1 MRQIKATKNLFYRYN
16 SYNIV
21 QPVPFDISYHTE
33 YFATDVSNSM
43 PAALHRRI
51 WLIAGP
57 MILSNL
63 TVPIL
68 GLVDTAILGHL
79 SYAHY
84 LGAVALGAIIFD
96 MLFWAF
102 GFLRMGTTGLTAQAY
117 GAKDL
122 EKTRLLLWQGMAL
135 AISIG
140 LILVLLQ
147 KPLFAL
153 AFTYMAAG
161 PEVEHFARIYCDIR
175 IWAAPASLA
184 HYVIYGWLLSIG
196 KTRSVLLL
204 TITANLINIVLDYLF
219 VMQLDMLTAG
229 VAWGSLI
236 AEYSLLA
243 MGLWMVGKNTRIMA
257 STPLREKLLS
267 LSGYAQLFTVNRY
280 IFIRTLCLL
289 FTISFFYARSAQQD
303 DITLSANA
311 ILMTLLMVFSY
322 AQDGFANAAEVLS
335 GQAIGA
341 KDIGTFKRTNRGCTI
356 WCFYASLLF
365 TLLLIFFDQQI
376 IGLLTNIDKV
386 IQTTLEYWIWLILL
400 PFAAAWS
407 FLLDGIFV
415 GATKARAMQN
425 TMLFSSFCIFLPA
438 WYLLTP
444 WGNHGLWI
452 AFLCFHAAR
461 SISMAFVYYY
471 YSKQQQWI

>member
-1 MRQIKATKNLFYRYN
+1 MT
-16 SYNIV
+16 S
-21 QPVPFDISYHTE
+21 S
-33 YFATDVSNSM
+33 
-43 PAALHRRI
+43 LHKRI

-57 MILSNL
+57 MILANL

-79 SYAHY
+79 SHAHY
-84 LGAVALGAIIFD
+84 LGAVALGAVIFD
-96 MLFWAF
+96 IMFWAF

-117 GAKDL
+117 GSNDL
-122 EKTRLLLWQGMAL
+122 QKTRLLLWQSLLVAV
-135 AISIG
+135 SIG
-140 LILVLLQ
+140 GVIILLQ
-147 KPLFAL
+147 APLFSA
-153 AFTYMAAG
+153 AFAYMSPS
-161 PEVEHFARIYCDIR
+161 PEVEKWARIYCDIR
-175 IWAAPASLA
+175 IWAAPATLA

-196 KTRSVLLL
+196 KTRTVLAL
-204 TITANLINIVLDYLF
+204 TIIANLINISLDYLF
-219 VMQLDMLTAG
+219 VMQFNMLTAG

-236 AEYSLLA
+236 AEYSLVIL
-243 MGLWMVGKNTRIMA
+243 GLWVVRQSTRDMGNK
-257 STPLREKLLS
+257 SLQQQLLRVAD
-267 LSGYAQLFTVNRY
+267 YRQLFTVNRY

-335 GQAIGA
+335 GRAIGA
-341 KDIGTFKRTNRGCTI
+341 RNLQTFKQINRGCAL
-356 WCFYASLLF
+356 WCLYTSIFF
-365 TLLLIFFDQQI
+365 TLSLIIFDKTI
-376 IGLLTNIDKV
+376 IGLLTDIDSV
-386 IQTTLEYWIWLILL
+386 TQTTLNYWPWLILL

-461 SISMAFVYYY
+461 SISMACVYYY
-471 YSKQQQWI
+471 YSKQQQWIYTAG

>member
-1 MRQIKATKNLFYRYN
+1 MST
-16 SYNIV
+16 
-21 QPVPFDISYHTE
+21 T
-33 YFATDVSNSM
+33 
-43 PAALHRRI
+43 LHRRI

-79 SYAHY
+79 NYAHY

-102 GFLRMGTTGLTAQAY
+102 GFLRMGTTGLTAQAF
-117 GAKDL
+117 GAGDL
-122 EKTRLLLWQGMAL
+122 SQTRLLLWQSMTL

-140 LILVLLQ
+140 LLLVILQ
-147 KPLFAL
+147 QALFDL
-153 AFTYMAAG
+153 AFAYMAPS
-161 PEVEHFARIYCDIR
+161 PEVEHYSRIYCDIR

-204 TITANLINIVLDYLF
+204 TVTANLINIVLDYLF
-219 VMQLDMLTAG
+219 VMQLNMLTAG

-236 AEYSLLA
+236 AEYSLLV
-243 MGLWMVGKNTRIMA
+243 MGLLMVLKNTRHMG
-257 STPLREKLLS
+257 SRKLAKQL
-267 LSGYAQLFTVNRY
+267 LKLAGYAQLFSVNRY

-341 KDIGTFKRTNRGCTI
+341 RDMHTFRQTNRGCAL
-356 WCFYASLLF
+356 WCFYTSLLF
-365 TLLLIFFDQQI
+365 TLGLAVFDVPI
-376 IGLLTNIDKV
+376 ISLLTDIDSV
-386 IQTTLEYWIWLILL
+386 VQTTLEYWRWLLLL

-415 GATKARAMQN
+415 GATKARAMQF
-425 TMLFSSFCIFLPA
+425 TMLFSSVCIFLPA
-438 WYLLTP
+438 WYLFSP
-444 WGNHGLWI
+444 HGNHGLWI

-461 SISMAFVYYY
+461 SISMALVYYY
-471 YSKQQQWI
+471 YSKKQRWI

>member
-1 MRQIKATKNLFYRYN
+1 MTK
-16 SYNIV
+16 V
-21 QPVPFDISYHTE
+21 
-33 YFATDVSNSM
+33 
-43 PAALHRRI
+43 LHKRI

-63 TVPIL
+63 TVPVL

-84 LGAVALGAIIFD
+84 LGAVALGAVIFD
-96 MLFWAF
+96 ILFWAF

-122 EKTRLLLWQGMAL
+122 EKTRLLLWQGMTL
-135 AISIG
+135 AIGIG
-140 LILVLLQ
+140 LIIILLQ

-153 AFTYMAAG
+153 AFAYMAPG
-161 PEVEHFARIYCDIR
+161 SEVENWARIYCDIR

-204 TITANLINIVLDYLF
+204 TVTANLINIALDYLL
-219 VMQLDMLTAG
+219 VMQFDMLTAG

-236 AEYSLLA
+236 AEYSLLI
-243 MGLWMVGKNTRIMA
+243 MGLWMVKQHTRHMNNQ
-257 STPLREKLLS
+257 PLLEKLLN
-267 LSGYAQLFTVNRY
+267 LSHYRQLFTVNRY
-280 IFIRTLCLL
+280 IFVRTLCLL

-341 KDIGTFKRTNRGCTI
+341 RDLNTFKQTNRGCAL
-356 WCFYASLLF
+356 WCLYTSIFF
-365 TLLLIFFDQQI
+365 TLLLIFFDETI
-376 IGLLTNIDKV
+376 IGLLTNIDSV
-386 IQTTLEYWIWLILL
+386 VQITLKYWIWLILL

-461 SISMAFVYYY
+461 SISMTLVYFY
-471 YSKQQQWI
+471 YSKQRLWI

>member
-1 MRQIKATKNLFYRYN
+1 MKTPNTMTASLNQ
-16 SYNIV
+16 
-21 QPVPFDISYHTE
+21 
-33 YFATDVSNSM
+33 
-43 PAALHRRI
+43 RI

-79 SYAHY
+79 SHAHY
-84 LGAVALGAIIFD
+84 LGAVALGAVIFD
-96 MLFWAF
+96 VLFWAF

-117 GAKDL
+117 GANNL
-122 EKTRLLLWQGMAL
+122 QKTRLLLWQSLTL
-135 AISIG
+135 AIGIG
-140 LILVLLQ
+140 LILVILQ
-147 KPLFAL
+147 KPLFSL
-153 AFTYMAAG
+153 AFAYMAPSA
-161 PEVEHFARIYCDIR
+161 EVENWARSYCDIR

-196 KTRSVLLL
+196 KTRSVLIL

-219 VMQLDMLTAG
+219 VMQFGMLTAG

-236 AEYSLLA
+236 AEYSLLL
-243 MGLWMVGKNTRIMA
+243 MGLWIVKQNTRNMGHH
-257 STPLREKLLS
+257 PMLEKLLH
-267 LSGYAQLFTVNRY
+267 LADYRQLFTVNRY
-280 IFIRTLCLL
+280 IFVRTLCLL

-341 KDIGTFKRTNRGCTI
+341 RNITSFKQTNHGCAL
-356 WCFYASLLF
+356 WCLYAAAFF
-365 TLLLIFFDQQI
+365 TLLLIFFDESI
-376 IGLLTNIDKV
+376 IGLLTDIESV
-386 IQTTLEYWIWLILL
+386 VQTTLHYWLWLILL
-400 PFAAAWS
+400 PFTATWS
-407 FLLDGIFV
+407 FLLDGIFI
-415 GATKARAMQN
+415 GATKAQAMQN

-461 SISMAFVYYY
+461 SVSMAFVYYY
-471 YSKQQQWI
+471 YSRQKQWI

>member
-1 MRQIKATKNLFYRYN
+1 MTK
-16 SYNIV
+16 V
-21 QPVPFDISYHTE
+21 
-33 YFATDVSNSM
+33 
-43 PAALHRRI
+43 LHKRI

-63 TVPIL
+63 TVPVL

-84 LGAVALGAIIFD
+84 LGAVALGAVIFD
-96 MLFWAF
+96 VLFWAF

-122 EKTRLLLWQGMAL
+122 EKTRLLLWQGMSL
-135 AISIG
+135 AIGIG
-140 LILVLLQ
+140 LIIVLLQ
-147 KPLFAL
+147 KPLFSL
-153 AFTYMAAG
+153 AFAYMAPG
-161 PEVEHFARIYCDIR
+161 SEVENWARIYCDIR

-204 TITANLINIVLDYLF
+204 TVTANLINIALDYLF
-219 VMQLDMLTAG
+219 VMQFDMLTAG

-236 AEYSLLA
+236 AEYSLLI
-243 MGLWMVGKNTRIMA
+243 MGLWMVKQHTQHMG
-257 STPLREKLLS
+257 SQPLLEKLLN
-267 LSGYAQLFTVNRY
+267 LSHYRQLFTVNRY
-280 IFIRTLCLL
+280 IFVRTLCLL

-341 KDIGTFKRTNRGCTI
+341 RDLNTFKQTNRGCAL
-356 WCFYASLLF
+356 WCLYTSTFF
-365 TLLLIFFDQQI
+365 TLLLIFFDEAI
-376 IGLLTNIDKV
+376 ISVLTNIDSV
-386 IQTTLEYWIWLILL
+386 VQSTLKYWIWLILL

-471 YSKQQQWI
+471 YSKQRLWI

>member
-1 MRQIKATKNLFYRYN
+1 MTK
-16 SYNIV
+16 V
-21 QPVPFDISYHTE
+21 
-33 YFATDVSNSM
+33 
-43 PAALHRRI
+43 LHKRI

-63 TVPIL
+63 TVPVL

-84 LGAVALGAIIFD
+84 LGAVALGAVIFD
-96 MLFWAF
+96 ILFWAF

-122 EKTRLLLWQGMAL
+122 EKTRLLLWQGMTL
-135 AISIG
+135 AIGIG
-140 LILVLLQ
+140 LIIILLQ

-153 AFTYMAAG
+153 AFAYMAPG
-161 PEVEHFARIYCDIR
+161 SEVENWARIYCDIR

-204 TITANLINIVLDYLF
+204 TVTANLINIALDYLL
-219 VMQLDMLTAG
+219 VMQFDMLTAG

-236 AEYSLLA
+236 AEYSLLI
-243 MGLWMVGKNTRIMA
+243 MGLWMVKQHTRHMNNQ
-257 STPLREKLLS
+257 PLLEKLLN
-267 LSGYAQLFTVNRY
+267 LSHYRQLFTVNRY
-280 IFIRTLCLL
+280 IFVRTLCLL

-341 KDIGTFKRTNRGCTI
+341 RDLNTFKQTNRGCAL
-356 WCFYASLLF
+356 WCLYTSIFF
-365 TLLLIFFDQQI
+365 TLLLIFFDETI
-376 IGLLTNIDKV
+376 IRLLTNIDSV
-386 IQTTLEYWIWLILL
+386 VQITLKYWIWLILL

-461 SISMAFVYYY
+461 SISMTLVYFY
-471 YSKQQQWI
+471 YSKQRLWI

>member
-1 MRQIKATKNLFYRYN
+1 M
-16 SYNIV
+16 
-21 QPVPFDISYHTE
+21 
-33 YFATDVSNSM
+33 SNT
-43 PAALHRRI
+43 LHRRI

-79 SYAHY
+79 SQAHY
-84 LGAVALGAIIFD
+84 LGAVALGAVIFD
-96 MLFWAF
+96 VMFWAF

-117 GAKDL
+117 GANDL
-122 EKTRLLLWQGMAL
+122 QKTRLLLWQSLTLAL
-135 AISIG
+135 AIG
-140 LILVLLQ
+140 CLLILLQ
-147 KPLFAL
+147 KPIFSL
-153 AFTYMAAG
+153 AFTYMAPS
-161 PEVEHFARIYCDIR
+161 PEVESWARIYCDIR

-196 KTRSVLLL
+196 RTRSVLAL
-204 TITANLINIVLDYLF
+204 TIAANLINIVLDYLL
-219 VMQLDMLTAG
+219 VMQFGMLTAG
-229 VAWGSLI
+229 VAWGSLV
-236 AEYSLLA
+236 AEYSLVIL
-243 MGLWMVGKNTRIMA
+243 GLWLIRQSSRHMGNH
-257 STPLREKLLS
+257 SLLNKLCELS
-267 LSGYAQLFTVNRY
+267 AYRRLFTVNRS
-280 IFIRTLCLL
+280 IFVRTLCLL

-303 DITLSANA
+303 DVTLSANA

-322 AQDGFANAAEVLS
+322 ALDGFANAAEVLS

-341 KDIGTFKRTNRGCTI
+341 RNLQAFQQTNRGCAL
-356 WCFYASLLF
+356 WCLYTPVLF
-365 TLLLIFFDQQI
+365 TLLLILFDAPI
-376 IGLLTNIDKV
+376 IGLLTDIDTV
-386 IQTTLEYWIWLILL
+386 VETTLDYWLWLILL
-400 PFAAAWS
+400 PFAATWS

-415 GATKARAMQN
+415 GATKVRAMQN
-425 TMLFSSFCIFLPA
+425 TMLFSSFCVFLPA

-461 SISMAFVYYY
+461 SLSMGFVYYY

>member
-1 MRQIKATKNLFYRYN
+1 MKT
-16 SYNIV
+16 
-21 QPVPFDISYHTE
+21 P
-33 YFATDVSNSM
+33 NSM
-43 PAALHRRI
+43 TVSLNQRI

-79 SYAHY
+79 SHAHY
-84 LGAVALGAIIFD
+84 LGAVALGAVIFD
-96 MLFWAF
+96 VLFWAF

-117 GAKDL
+117 GADDL
-122 EKTRLLLWQGMAL
+122 QKTRLLLWQSLTL
-135 AISIG
+135 AIGIG
-140 LILVLLQ
+140 LILILLQ
-147 KPLFAL
+147 KPFFNMAFA
-153 AFTYMAAG
+153 YMAPSA
-161 PEVEHFARIYCDIR
+161 EVESWARIYCDIR

-196 KTRSVLLL
+196 KTRSVLML

-219 VMQLDMLTAG
+219 VMQFDMLTAG

-236 AEYSLLA
+236 AEYSLLL
-243 MGLWMVGKNTRIMA
+243 MGLWMVKQNTRNMGHHPI
-257 STPLREKLLS
+257 LEKLLH
-267 LSGYAQLFTVNRY
+267 LADYRQLFTVNRY
-280 IFIRTLCLL
+280 IFVRTLCLL

-341 KDIGTFKRTNRGCTI
+341 RNITTFKQTNRGCAL
-356 WCFYASLLF
+356 WCLYAAAFF
-365 TLLLIFFDQQI
+365 TLLLIFFDEAI
-376 IGLLTNIDKV
+376 IGLLTDIESV
-386 IQTTLEYWIWLILL
+386 IQTTLNYWLWLILL
-400 PFAAAWS
+400 PFTAAWS

-461 SISMAFVYYY
+461 SVSMAFVYYY
-471 YSKQQQWI
+471 YSRQKQWI

>member
-1 MRQIKATKNLFYRYN
+1 MT
-16 SYNIV
+16 S
-21 QPVPFDISYHTE
+21 S
-33 YFATDVSNSM
+33 
-43 PAALHRRI
+43 LHKRI

-57 MILSNL
+57 MILANL

-79 SYAHY
+79 SHAHY
-84 LGAVALGAIIFD
+84 LGAVALGAVIFD
-96 MLFWAF
+96 IMFWAF

-117 GAKDL
+117 GSNDL
-122 EKTRLLLWQGMAL
+122 QKTRLLLWQSL
-135 AISIG
+135 LVAISIG
-140 LILVLLQ
+140 GFIILLQ
-147 KPLFAL
+147 APLFSA
-153 AFTYMAAG
+153 AFAYMSPS
-161 PEVEHFARIYCDIR
+161 PEVEKWARIYCDIR
-175 IWAAPASLA
+175 IWAAPATLA

-196 KTRSVLLL
+196 KTRTVLAL
-204 TITANLINIVLDYLF
+204 TIIANLINISLDYLF
-219 VMQLDMLTAG
+219 VMQFNMLTAG

-236 AEYSLLA
+236 AEYSLVVL
-243 MGLWMVGKNTRIMA
+243 GLWVVKQSTRDMGNE
-257 STPLREKLLS
+257 SLQQKLLRVAD
-267 LSGYAQLFTVNRY
+267 YRQLFTVNRY

-303 DITLSANA
+303 NITLSANA

-335 GQAIGA
+335 GRAIGA
-341 KDIGTFKRTNRGCTI
+341 RNLQTFKQTNRGCAL
-356 WCFYASLLF
+356 WCLYTSIFF
-365 TLLLIFFDQQI
+365 TLSLIMFDETI
-376 IGLLTNIDKV
+376 IGLLTDIDSV
-386 IQTTLEYWIWLILL
+386 VQTTLSYWLWLILL

-471 YSKQQQWI
+471 YSKQRQWI

>member
-1 MRQIKATKNLFYRYN
+1 
-16 SYNIV
+16 
-21 QPVPFDISYHTE
+21 
-33 YFATDVSNSM
+33 
-43 PAALHRRI
+43 
-51 WLIAGP
+51 
-57 MILSNL
+57 
-63 TVPIL
+63 
-68 GLVDTAILGHL
+68 
-79 SYAHY
+79 
-84 LGAVALGAIIFD
+84 
-96 MLFWAF
+96 
-102 GFLRMGTTGLTAQAY
+102 
-117 GAKDL
+117 
-122 EKTRLLLWQGMAL
+122 
-135 AISIG
+135 
-140 LILVLLQ
+140 VLLQ

-153 AFTYMAAG
+153 AFAYMDPG
-161 PEVEHFARIYCDIR
+161 SEVESWARIYCDIR

-196 KTRSVLLL
+196 KTRSVLAL

-236 AEYSLLA
+236 AEYSLLI
-243 MGLWMVGKNTRIMA
+243 MGLWMIKQNSRGMGNQ
-257 STPLREKLLS
+257 PLLEKLLN
-267 LSGYAQLFTVNRY
+267 LTHYRQLFTVNRY
-280 IFIRTLCLL
+280 IFVRTLCLL

-341 KDIGTFKRTNRGCTI
+341 RNLSTFKQINRGCAL
-356 WCFYASLLF
+356 WCLYTSILF
-365 TLLLIFFDQQI
+365 TLLLIFFDETI
-376 IGLLTNIDKV
+376 IGLLTDIDSV
-386 IQTTLEYWIWLILL
+386 VQTTLHYWLWLTIL

-425 TMLFSSFCIFLPA
+425 TMLFSSFFIFLPA

>member
-1 MRQIKATKNLFYRYN
+1 MT
-16 SYNIV
+16 S
-21 QPVPFDISYHTE
+21 S
-33 YFATDVSNSM
+33 
-43 PAALHRRI
+43 LHKRI

-57 MILSNL
+57 MILANL

-79 SYAHY
+79 SHAHY
-84 LGAVALGAIIFD
+84 LGAVALGAVIFD
-96 MLFWAF
+96 IMFWAF

-117 GAKDL
+117 GSNDL
-122 EKTRLLLWQGMAL
+122 QKTRLLLWQSLLVAV
-135 AISIG
+135 SIG
-140 LILVLLQ
+140 GVIILLQ
-147 KPLFAL
+147 APLFSA
-153 AFTYMAAG
+153 AFAYMSPS
-161 PEVEHFARIYCDIR
+161 PEVEKWARIYCDIR
-175 IWAAPASLA
+175 IWAAPATLA

-196 KTRSVLLL
+196 KTRTVLAL
-204 TITANLINIVLDYLF
+204 TIIANLINISLDYLF
-219 VMQLDMLTAG
+219 VMQFDMLTAG

-236 AEYSLLA
+236 AEYSLVIL
-243 MGLWMVGKNTRIMA
+243 GLWVVKQSTRDMGNE
-257 STPLREKLLS
+257 SLQQQLLRVAD
-267 LSGYAQLFTVNRY
+267 YRQLFTVNRY

-335 GQAIGA
+335 GRAIGA
-341 KDIGTFKRTNRGCTI
+341 RNLQTFKQINRGCAL
-356 WCFYASLLF
+356 WCLYTSIFF
-365 TLLLIFFDQQI
+365 TLSLIIFDETI
-376 IGLLTNIDKV
+376 IGLLTDIDSV
-386 IQTTLEYWIWLILL
+386 VQTTLIYWPWLILL

-471 YSKQQQWI
+471 YSKQRQWI

>member
-1 MRQIKATKNLFYRYN
+1 MTKNL
-16 SYNIV
+16 
-21 QPVPFDISYHTE
+21 H
-33 YFATDVSNSM
+33 
-43 PAALHRRI
+43 HRI

-63 TVPIL
+63 TVPLL

-79 SYAHY
+79 SHAHY
-84 LGAVALGAIIFD
+84 LGAVALGAVIFD
-96 MLFWAF
+96 ILFWAF

-117 GAKDL
+117 GANDL
-122 EKTRLLLWQGMAL
+122 EKTRLLLWQGMTL
-135 AISIG
+135 AVSIG
-140 LILVLLQ
+140 LIIVLLQ
-147 KPLFAL
+147 KPLFSL
-153 AFTYMAAG
+153 AFAYMSPS
-161 PEVEHFARIYCDIR
+161 PEVENWARIYCDIR

-196 KTRSVLLL
+196 KTRSVLAL
-204 TITANLINIVLDYLF
+204 TIFANLVNICLDYLF
-219 VMQLDMLTAG
+219 VMQFDMLTAG

-236 AEYSLLA
+236 AEYSLLIF
-243 MGLWMVGKNTRIMA
+243 GLWIVKQSTRNMG
-257 STPLREKLLS
+257 SQPLRERLLTMAN
-267 LSGYAQLFTVNRY
+267 YRQLFTVNRY

-311 ILMTLLMVFSY
+311 LLMTLLMVFSY
-322 AQDGFANAAEVLS
+322 GQDGFANAAEVLS

-341 KDIGTFKRTNRGCTI
+341 KDMRTFKQTNRGCAL
-356 WCFYASLLF
+356 WCLYASVLF
-365 TLLLIFFDQQI
+365 TLLLMFFDRQI
-376 IGLLTNIDKV
+376 IGLLTNIDSV
-386 IQTTLEYWIWLILL
+386 MQVTLKYWIWLILL